1 MDAVATRFISTTLT
15 EAEWKALKSVQPDPA
30 RWLREQVKQVLAQA
44 SALPSVPEREEIAH

>member
-15 EAEWKALKSVQPDPA
+15 EAEWKALKSVEPDPA